1 MPLSEFFNFVLTD
14 SNLKSLFLKMPFNK
28 RKMQTKLN
36 QKESFSNQNILQN
49 FEKFYNRS
57 PKVIF
62 HFLMWFVFSTLLFLN
77 YHLEFRL
84 SSFESFILTL
94 RSSLNNMVVFYTF
107 FYLFIPKIS
116 NLNRK
121 IFTILL
127 MLSIPACI
135 YIWLS
140 VNYLIFVIYQNLG
153 FEISGPIFK
162 DLIKNNASQTYFE
175 AIKFETVMSN
185 TMIVIY
191 TLSPFFF
198 VKILFQ
204 IIKIY
209 NRTTELQQQK
219 LEVEIQNINIE
230 KDFLKSQLNP
240 HFLFNTLNNLY
251 GLSVKKDDSA
261 PEVIL
266 NLSDI
271 MSYTLYESNSE
282 KVALEKEIDFI
293 KNYFE
298 LEKMRYPKDKNIQL
312 NISGED
318 DISGLYIAPLMTFT
332 FIENAFK
339 YGLKSSQNQFIKQEI
354 EIKNNTFYFVLVN
367 DIDKTEIKKE
377 FGGIGLENIK
387 KRLQLL
393 YPNQHILNIQTLENS
408 FRIELKINL

>member
-1 MPLSEFFNFVLTD
+1 MHTKTITKRETSE
-14 SNLKSLFLKMPFNK
+14 
-28 RKMQTKLN
+28 
-36 QKESFSNQNILQN
+36 QNTLLN
-49 FEKFYNRS
+49 FENFYNKS
-57 PKVIF
+57 PKIIF
-62 HFLMWFVFSTLLFLN
+62 HILMWLIFSALLFLN
-77 YHLEFRL
+77 YHLEFHL
-84 SSFESFILTL
+84 SVFDSFILTL
-94 RSSLNNMVVFYTF
+94 RSALNNIIVFYIF
-107 FYLFIPKIS
+107 FYLFVPK
-116 NLNRK
+116 LFLVERK
-121 IFTILL
+121 
-127 MLSIPACI
+127 LSIALLIISIPVCI

-140 VNYLIFVIYQNLG
+140 VNYLFFVMYHHLG
-153 FEISGPIFK
+153 FEIESLTFK
-162 DLIKNNASQTYFE
+162 DLIQQNASQTFLQ
-175 AIKFETVMSN
+175 ALRVETVLSN
-185 TMIVIY
+185 AVIVIY

-198 VKILFQ
+198 VKILFEV
-204 IIKIY
+204 IRIHNK
-209 NRTTELQQQK
+209 TTQLQEQK

-271 MSYTLYESNSE
+271 MSYTLYESNAE
-282 KVALEKEIDFI
+282 KVALDKEIDFI

-312 NISGED
+312 EILGD
-318 DISGLYIAPLMTFT
+318 DEISGLYIAPLMTFT

-354 EIKNNTFYFVLVN
+354 EIKNKTFYFVLEN

>member
-1 MPLSEFFNFVLTD
+1 
-14 SNLKSLFLKMPFNK
+14 MPFNR

-36 QKESFSNQNILQN
+36 QNKTLSNQNILQD

-57 PKVIF
+57 PKIIF
-62 HFLMWFVFSTLLFLN
+62 HFLMWFVFSLLLLL
-77 YHLEFRL
+77 YYYLEIRL
-84 SSFESFILTL
+84 DFFNSFIMTL
-94 RSSLNNMVVFYTF
+94 RSTVNNAVVFYYF
-107 FYLFIPKIS
+107 FYIFSPIIIKRGKKTSIILFISSVPI
-116 NLNRK
+116 
-121 IFTILL
+121 
-127 MLSIPACI
+127 CI
-135 YIWLS
+135 YIWLI
-140 VNYLIFVIYQNLG
+140 VNHYILCLYQYLG
-153 FEISGPIFK
+153 FEIETGFLKHI
-162 DLIKNNASQTYFE
+162 IRNNAEQTFLQ
-175 AIKFETVMSN
+175 AIQFETVLSN
-185 TMIVIY
+185 AMIVIY

-198 VKILFQ
+198 VKILFE
-204 IIKIY
+204 IIRIY
-209 NRTTELQQQK
+209 NKTTQLQEQK
-219 LEVEIQNINIE
+219 LKVEIQNINIE

-293 KNYFE
+293 KNYSE

-339 YGLKSSQNQFIKQEI
+339 YGLKSSHNQFIKQEI
-354 EIKNNTFYFVLVN
+354 EIKNNTFYFVLEN

-393 YPNQHILNIQTLENS
+393 YPNQHILNIQNLENS

>member
-1 MPLSEFFNFVLTD
+1 
-14 SNLKSLFLKMPFNK
+14 
-28 RKMQTKLN
+28 
-36 QKESFSNQNILQN
+36 
-49 FEKFYNRS
+49 
-57 PKVIF
+57 
-62 HFLMWFVFSTLLFLN
+62 
-77 YHLEFRL
+77 
-84 SSFESFILTL
+84 
-94 RSSLNNMVVFYTF
+94 
-107 FYLFIPKIS
+107 
-116 NLNRK
+116 
-121 IFTILL
+121 

>member
-1 MPLSEFFNFVLTD
+1 MSFYR
-14 SNLKSLFLKMPFNK
+14 S
-28 RKMQTKLN
+28 KMQTEPTIPDT
-36 QKESFSNQNILQN
+36 QINQNILLE
-49 FEKFYNRS
+49 FEKFYNKS
-57 PKVIF
+57 SKILF
-62 HFLMWFVFSTLLFLN
+62 HFLMWFIFSFLLLVY
-77 YHLEFRL
+77 YHLEIRL
-84 SSFESFILTL
+84 NIFHSFIMTL
-94 RSSLNNMVVFYTF
+94 RSTVNNAVVFYCF
-107 FYLFIPKIS
+107 FYLFSPFII
-116 NLNRK
+116 RK
-121 IFTILL
+121 SIYLRLFLFLL
-127 MLSIPACI
+127 SVPVCI
-135 YIWLS
+135 YIWLI
-140 VNYLIFVIYQNLG
+140 VNHYILCLYQFLG
-153 FEISGPIFK
+153 FEIENGFLKNI
-162 DLIKNNASQTYFE
+162 IKNNANQTFLE
-175 AIKFETVMSN
+175 AVQLETVLSN
-185 TMIVIY
+185 AMIVIY

-198 VKILFQ
+198 IKILFE
-204 IIKIY
+204 ILRIY
-209 NRTTELQQQK
+209 NKTTELQQQK

-312 NISGED
+312 EISGED
-318 DISGLYIAPLMTFT
+318 EISGLYIAPLLTFT

-339 YGLKSSQNQFIKQEI
+339 YGLKSQNPFIKQKVIINENQFLFI
-354 EIKNNTFYFVLVN
+354 VENDKEKLSEKN
-367 DIDKTEIKKE
+367 K
-377 FGGIGLENIK
+377 FGGIGIENIK

-393 YPNQHILNIQTLENS
+393 YPNQHQLEIKNLENS

>member
-1 MPLSEFFNFVLTD
+1 
-14 SNLKSLFLKMPFNK
+14 MPFNK
-28 RKMQTKLN
+28 RKMQTE
-36 QKESFSNQNILQN
+36 QKQIDLISNQNILLD
-49 FEKFYNRS
+49 FEKFYNKS
-57 PKVIF
+57 PKIIF
-62 HFLMWFVFSTLLFLN
+62 HFLMWFVFSILLFLN
-77 YHLEFRL
+77 YSLELKL
-84 SSFESFILTL
+84 STFNSIILTI
-94 RSSLNNMVVFYTF
+94 RSTVNNMTVFYIF
-107 FYLFIPKIS
+107 FYLLIPVFFSKKRKSNILFI
-116 NLNRK
+116 
-121 IFTILL
+121 IL
-127 MLSIPACI
+127 SVPVSV
-135 YIWLS
+135 YIWMA
-140 VNYLIFVIYQNLG
+140 VNYLIFLFYYQLG
-153 FEISGPIFK
+153 FKIDVGVYK
-162 DLIKNNASQTYFE
+162 DLIEKNAAQTFFE
-175 AIKFETVMSN
+175 ALKFETVIGNSVL
-185 TMIVIY
+185 VIY
-191 TLSPFFF
+191 SLAPFFF
-198 VKILFQ
+198 AKILIEILRIQ
-204 IIKIY
+204 NK
-209 NRTTELQQQK
+209 TTQLQQQK

-266 NLSDI
+266 NLSEI

-312 NISGED
+312 KILGED
-318 DISGLYIAPLMTFT
+318 EISGLYIAPLMTFT

-339 YGLKSSQNQFIKQEI
+339 YGLRSSQNQFIKQEI
-354 EIKNNTFYFVLVN
+354 EIKNDTFYFVLEN

-408 FRIELKINL
+408 FKIELKINL

>member
-1 MPLSEFFNFVLTD
+1 
-14 SNLKSLFLKMPFNK
+14 MPFNK

-36 QKESFSNQNILQN
+36 QNETLSNQNILQD
-49 FEKFYNRS
+49 FEKFYNKN
-57 PKVIF
+57 PKIIF
-62 HFLMWFVFSTLLFLN
+62 HFLMWFVFSVLLYLN
-77 YHLEFRL
+77 YLWELKLPAFD
-84 SSFESFILTL
+84 SIILTI
-94 RSSLNNMVVFYTF
+94 RNAVNNMVVFYIF
-107 FYLFIPKIS
+107 FYLLVPKILL
-116 NLNRK
+116 LNRK
-121 IFTILL
+121 TSILL
-127 MLSIPACI
+127 MVFSIPVLI
-135 YIWLS
+135 YIWMI
-140 VNYLIFVIYQNLG
+140 VNHFIFKLYYHLG
-153 FEISGPIFK
+153 FEINFPVYK
-162 DLIKNNASQTYFE
+162 DIIKRNGSRSLFE
-175 AIKFETVMSN
+175 AIGVKTVLANSVL
-185 TMIVIY
+185 VIFAM
-191 TLSPFFF
+191 LPFFF
-198 VKILFQ
+198 VKILFE

-219 LEVEIQNINIE
+219 LEIEIQNINIE

-271 MSYTLYESNSE
+271 MSYTLYESNAE

-318 DISGLYIAPLMTFT
+318 EVSGLCIAPLMTFT

-339 YGLKSSQNQFIKQEI
+339 YGLKSSKNQFIKQEI
-354 EIKNNTFYFVLVN
+354 EINNNTFYFVLEN
-367 DIDKTEIKKE
+367 DIDKSEIKKE